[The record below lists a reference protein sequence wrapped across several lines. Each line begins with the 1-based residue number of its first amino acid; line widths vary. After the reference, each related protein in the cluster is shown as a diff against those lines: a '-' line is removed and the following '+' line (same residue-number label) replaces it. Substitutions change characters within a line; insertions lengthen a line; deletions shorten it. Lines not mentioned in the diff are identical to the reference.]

1 MFYMSEK
8 VFREKMRKVRL
19 KNESKARKLELRET
33 KNKYKQ
39 KKKIQT
45 SKLITAFLMIL
56 MLLNCLAIEAYS
68 CYAML
73 VLQDLSALYVLIG
86 AACTTVI
93 GEVLAY
99 VIYSAKSFKE
109 TKAEKDLE
117 FEYHK
122 LQIQQTESF
131 SQTDNDDEPVG

>member
-8 VFREKMRKVRL
+8 EFRNKMRKTRL
-19 KNESKARKLELRET
+19 KNESLARKQEL
-33 KNKYKQ
+33 KNERLKYKPE

-45 SKLITAFLMIL
+45 TKIITALLMIL
-56 MLLNCLAIEAYS
+56 MLVNCLAIEIYS

-86 AACTTVI
+86 AAVTTVI
-93 GEVLAY
+93 GEVLSFS
-99 VIYSAKSFKE
+99 IYSLKSLKE
-109 TKAEKDLE
+109 TKAEKELE

-122 LQIQQTESF
+122 LELQNSYESF
-131 SQTDNDDEPVG
+131 DTEEPVG